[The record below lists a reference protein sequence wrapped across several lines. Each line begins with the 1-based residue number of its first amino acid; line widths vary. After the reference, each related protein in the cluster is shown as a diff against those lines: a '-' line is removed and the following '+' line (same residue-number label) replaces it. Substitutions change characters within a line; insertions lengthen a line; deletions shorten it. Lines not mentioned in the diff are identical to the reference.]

1 MLDPWRASVWQ
12 CRSRL
17 PGLSNMQS
25 MSRLCRASTSVA
37 VMAEQAVFADLV
49 EMVAVQV
56 DAVRQPLSVRSSGR
70 PDVRHRRTHAPRS
83 AAREA

>member
-1 MLDPWRASVWQ
+1 
-12 CRSRL
+12 
-17 PGLSNMQS
+17 MQS
-25 MSRLCRASTSVA
+25 MPRLCRASTSVA

-56 DAVRQPLSVRSSGR
+56 DAVRQPLSVRSGGR
-70 PDVRHRRTHAPRS
+70 PDVRHRRTHAARS